1 MAIDRQTFGAGH
13 FFSRSHPPLVV
24 TEKLFDFV
32 LPIAQAGVI
41 SMKRVASWTGLFVMN
56 AAQVLIVGRRPE
68 NRVAGAWICQICGV
82 ALTLLA
88 VVSAQIA

>member
-1 MAIDRQTFGAGH
+1 MP
-13 FFSRSHPPLVV
+13 RSHPQLVV

-41 SMKRVASWTGLFVMN
+41 SITRATSWTGLSVTN
-56 AAQVLIVGRRPE
+56 VVQVLIAGYRQE
-68 NRVAGAWICQICGV
+68 NHVAGVWICQICGA

>member
-1 MAIDRQTFGAGH
+1 ME
-13 FFSRSHPPLVV
+13 S
-24 TEKLFDFV
+24 LFDFV
-32 LPIAQAGVI
+32 LPIPQAVGVSI
-41 SMKRVASWTGLFVMN
+41 KRATSWTGLFVTN
-56 AAQVLIVGRRPE
+56 VAQVLIVGCRQE